1 MGATEDTFAALA
13 RADRIDFSRGVSPP
27 WLTNAGHLSVAVADH
42 LDESRAAAIRS
53 IYVALGGDET
63 LLAGKRSGSDPRLDF
78 LLEANGLAVEVDE
91 IQHFTTDRLRTLD
104 LYPPNAEVC
113 FDFNTYRTLI
123 GRWSATGD
131 RYRASKPTVDF
142 PFAGGRR
149 AQRAYFDAFRD
160 LAAPSFGL
168 RVLRVPAPEC
178 DGRLAYQRFSATMAE
193 LSSRASN
200 PAPA

>member
-13 RADRIDFSRGVSPP
+13 RADGIDFRRAVSPP
-27 WLTNAGHLSVAVADH
+27 WLTNAGHLSVEVAGR
-42 LDESRAAAIRS
+42 LAESRAAAIRS
-53 IYVALGGDET
+53 IYLGLGGDET
-63 LLAGKRSGSDPRLDF
+63 LLAGKRSGSDPRFDF
-78 LLEANGLAVEVDE
+78 LLEASGLAVEVDE

-104 LYPPNAEVC
+104 LYPANAEVC
-113 FDFNTYRTLI
+113 FDLSTYRTLI
-123 GRWSATGD
+123 GQWSATGD

-178 DGRLAYQRFSATMAE
+178 DGRLAYQRFSA
-193 LSSRASN
+193 N
-200 PAPA
+200 